1 MATYSNGD
9 ANSYYQYSKKHPIR
23 FPQLQQNLAVDI
35 CIIGGGFTGVASA
48 VELSERG
55 YSVAVLEA
63 NTIGWGASGRNGGQ
77 LIRGIGH
84 DLNKFKSQIGQEG
97 IDLIAGFGIE
107 SLQVVKN
114 RIEKYHIDCDLKLG
128 YCDIANQSKHIKYLQ
143 QSYEQLQQ
151 SGYPHQIK
159 FLDERQVQ
167 QQVIGSTTA
176 LAGLV
181 DMGSGHLHPLNL
193 CLGEAIAAQQNGA
206 QIFEQSPVKS
216 VRFGDTHQICTAQGH
231 VSAKTLIYGCNAYL
245 HNLEPKLTGKVLP
258 AGSYIIATEQLPKSV
273 CEQLLPS
280 DYAICDQRVDLDY
293 FRLSADSRMLFGG
306 LCHYS
311 GRDPHSI
318 EAVLRPKMT
327 QVFPQLAQAKIEF
340 QWGGMIGIGANRLP
354 QIGRLQNN
362 VYYAQGYA
370 GHGINVTHMAA
381 KLIAEHIHGDSQ
393 RMQVFE
399 QVKHMRFFGGKYLRS
414 PLFALGMMYHKMFG

>member
-1 MATYSNGD
+1 MAIYSNGD
-9 ANSYYQYSKKHPIR
+9 ANSYYQHSKNFAIN
-23 FPQLQQNLAVDI
+23 FPKLEHSLDVDV

-48 VELSERG
+48 IELSERG
-55 YSVAVLEA
+55 YSVALLEA
-63 NTIGWGASGRNGGQ
+63 HTIGWGASGRNGGQ

-84 DLNKFKSQIGQEG
+84 DLSKFHSQIGEQG
-97 IDLIAGFGIE
+97 VALIEQLGVE
-107 SLQVVKN
+107 SLQVVKD
-114 RIEKYHIDCDLKLG
+114 RINKYNIDCDFKLG
-128 YCDIANQSKHIKYLQ
+128 YCDIANHPKHIKYLQ

-151 SGYPHQIK
+151 SGYPHSLSL
-159 FLDERQVQ
+159 LDERQVQ
-167 QQVIGSTTA
+167 QQVIGSKTA

-216 VRFGDTHQICTAQGH
+216 VRFGDTHQIRTAQGH
-231 VSAKTLIYGCNAYL
+231 VNAKTLIYGCNAYL
-245 HNLEPKLTGKVLP
+245 HDLEPKLTGKVLP
-258 AGSYIIATEQLPKSV
+258 AGSYIIATEQLAPDLV
-273 CEQLLPS
+273 EQLLPS

-293 FRLSADSRMLFGG
+293 FRLSADNRMLFGG

-354 QIGRLQNN
+354 QIGRLQHN

-381 KLIAEHIHGDSQ
+381 KLIAQHIHGESQ

-399 QVKHMRFFGGKYLRS
+399 QVKHMRFLGGKYLRS
-414 PLFALGMMYHKMFG
+414 PLLALGMMYHKMFG